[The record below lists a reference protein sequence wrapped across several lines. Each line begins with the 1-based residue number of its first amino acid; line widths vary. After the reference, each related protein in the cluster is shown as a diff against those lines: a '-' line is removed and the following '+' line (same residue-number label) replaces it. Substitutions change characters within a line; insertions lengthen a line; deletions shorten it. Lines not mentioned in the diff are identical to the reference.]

1 MTLRRQWSPHADR
14 AFFFFYQMQALAA
27 VALSLPFA
35 LAAQADLVLLAI
47 VAWALTG
54 RWQEAMILGV
64 VGGVWLDLLSAVPI
78 GVSSLALVIVAY
90 GVAVTEGRLW
100 GAHLLTPLGVI
111 LAASLVFI
119 DRQAVRVAYHVLE
132 GDSGTVLASAHGA
145 EHGGFSSR
153 AQSGGRAA
161 RRLRPSSSGRT

>member
-1 MTLRRQWSPHADR
+1 MAYVLGVPLLVL
-14 AFFFFYQMQALAA
+14 LAILQSA
-27 VALSLPFA
+27 VFSQVRLLEG
-35 LAAQADLVLLAI
+35 QADLVLLAV

-64 VGGVWLDLLSAVPI
+64 VGGICLDLLSAVPI

-111 LAASLVFI
+111 LAASLVFSGVGLLGSLLAGAVI
-119 DRQAVRVAYHVLE
+119 DLSSVATRVVLPALFLNLLLAIP
-132 GDSGTVLASAHGA
+132 SAQLASVL
-145 EHGGFSSR
+145 
-153 AQSGGRAA
+153 Q
-161 RRLRPSSSGRT
+161 RLLFPPEVEIA

>member
-1 MTLRRQWSPHADR
+1 MA
-14 AFFFFYQMQALAA
+14 YALGVPLLVLLAILQSA
-27 VALSLPFA
+27 VFSQVRLLDG
-35 LAAQADLVLLAI
+35 QADLVLLAI

-78 GVSSLALVIVAY
+78 GVSSLALVIIAY

-111 LAASLVFI
+111 LAASLVFSAVGLLGSLLAGGVI
-119 DRQAVRVAYHVLE
+119 DLGSVATRVVLPALFLNLLLAIP
-132 GDSGTVLASAHGA
+132 SAQLASVLQRMLFPPEVEIA
-145 EHGGFSSR
+145 
-153 AQSGGRAA
+153 
-161 RRLRPSSSGRT
+161 

>member
-1 MTLRRQWSPHADR
+1 MA
-14 AFFFFYQMQALAA
+14 YALGVPLLVLLAILQSA
-27 VALSLPFA
+27 VTSQVRLLEG
-35 LAAQADLVLLAI
+35 QADLVLLAI

-64 VGGVWLDLLSAVPI
+64 VGGACLDLLSAVPI

-111 LAASLVFI
+111 LAASLVFSAFGLLGALLAGAVI
-119 DRQAVRVAYHVLE
+119 DLGSVAPRVVLPALFLNLLLAIP
-132 GDSGTVLASAHGA
+132 SAQLASVLQRVLFPPEVEIA
-145 EHGGFSSR
+145 
-153 AQSGGRAA
+153 
-161 RRLRPSSSGRT
+161 

>member
-1 MTLRRQWSPHADR
+1 MA
-14 AFFFFYQMQALAA
+14 YALGVPLLVLLAILQSA
-27 VALSLPFA
+27 VFSQVRLLDG
-35 LAAQADLVLLAI
+35 QADLVLLAI

-111 LAASLVFI
+111 LAASLVFSAVGLLGSLLAGGVI
-119 DRQAVRVAYHVLE
+119 DLGSVATRVVLPALFLNLLLAIP
-132 GDSGTVLASAHGA
+132 SAQLASVLQRMLFPPEVEIA
-145 EHGGFSSR
+145 
-153 AQSGGRAA
+153 
-161 RRLRPSSSGRT
+161 